1 MDLLKGAIA
10 TPFKGYKINTHAK
23 LKDILELKP
32 IQINRDHLRR
42 VKKMTK
48 IFEMDLRCQKVFTIA
63 HIPVEIEFVEY
74 GITRTIE
81 PGFYVLD
88 GNTRCEH
95 HRKNPSA
102 APPEVIAFIMTIK
115 NKDELENEYNGYDA
129 QEAVENKPQKIQGA
143 IRVLGLSGKLH
154 GKALNGGY
162 GMALD
167 KAYPHDNKD
176 TLLKKVAFF
185 GEEIVTMSKANI
197 FEITDKYFKNAQFYS
212 ACLMFARKNSAR
224 MDDVYKLFRDISR
237 MVANYNVGAFHKLSD
252 MGKSKKNGLGIM
264 LGQRHDFNEKW
275 FTFDTITNERFPKP
289 ISFFLFCLSS
299 EMAFKS
305 YDSSVLKPSLWY
317 TKKSNLYDT
326 ELESLSTQFPQ

>member
-1 MDLLKGAIA
+1 MESILKGAVA
-10 TPFKGYKINTHAK
+10 TPFKGYQINTHTK
-23 LKDILELKP
+23 LKDILGFEPIP
-32 IQINRDHLRR
+32 IQRDHLKR

-48 IFEMDLRCQKVFTIA
+48 IFEMNLKCQKVFTIA
-63 HIPVEIEFVEY
+63 YIPVEIEFEEY
-74 GITRTIE
+74 GKTRTIM
-81 PGFYVLD
+81 PGYYVLD
-88 GNTRCEH
+88 GNTRCEYY
-95 HRKNPSA
+95 RQNPSV
-102 APPEVIAFIMTIK
+102 APSEVIANIMTID
-115 NKDELENEYNGYDA
+115 NIDDLLREYNGYDA
-129 QEAVENKPQKIQGA
+129 QDAVEGKPHKIQGA
-143 IRVLGLSGKLH
+143 LRMIGLDKRLH

-167 KAYPHDNKD
+167 KAYPHDSKD
-176 TLLKKVAFF
+176 TLLEKVAFF
-185 GEEIVTMSKANI
+185 GDEIVTMSEANI

-212 ACLMFARKNSAR
+212 ACFMFAKKHAARK
-224 MDDVYKLFRDISR
+224 DDVYKLFRDISR
-237 MVANYNVGAFHKLSD
+237 MADKPQYGLLDKQ
-252 MGKSKKNGLGIM
+252 KKNGMGI
-264 LGQRHDFNEKW
+264 LLNQKVVPNDKW